1 MPTTQSQMGTA
12 GDDALS
18 DGGVAQLLV
27 GSGGKDTFTATA
39 ASVLHGGNGS
49 DTFVIDQ
56 TMVTALQTA
65 YGQAGN
71 NGLFNASID
80 GGAGGINSV
89 NGLPRNF
96 NFDTLRLSGN
106 NIALDLTKIG
116 NVSAM
121 NPEINSRLSGI
132 EVVDLGAATNSI
144 KLTAKDVLELSDAVD
159 LTAVTGQAN
168 TRQLVI
174 RGATGSTVDLV
185 DSATGTTGWTK
196 LSSVVYG
203 TNWGAP
209 TETYNVWDHT
219 SSQAILLVQTGVQV
233 I

>member
-1 MPTTQSQMGTA
+1 
-12 GDDALS
+12 
-18 DGGVAQLLV
+18 
-27 GSGGKDTFTATA
+27 
-39 ASVLHGGNGS
+39 
-49 DTFVIDQ
+49 
-56 TMVTALQTA
+56 
-65 YGQAGN
+65 
-71 NGLFNASID
+71 
-80 GGAGGINSV
+80 
-89 NGLPRNF
+89 
-96 NFDTLRLSGN
+96 
-106 NIALDLTKIG
+106 
-116 NVSAM
+116 
-121 NPEINSRLSGI
+121 
-132 EVVDLGAATNSI
+132 
-144 KLTAKDVLELSDAVD
+144 LSDAVD